1 MSHGRAT
8 GPSSCCPRGEDPD
21 LLLPATR
28 MGFPGHLGRT
38 CRGDVRGVS
47 DTALAEPRPSAARWR
62 RECQP
67 GAGLSSGRAACPRLP
82 ARRPDRGLRAPHRH
96 RPTPRSSLPR
106 LSSCAK
112 ARPPARPE
120 AAARGHPGPSG
131 SSRGVAAGGGR
142 CRLRPVPVAL
152 GVSLDSSFSD
162 VALVSAAA
170 QKPDPVGPAPEK
182 KDGRLQPPLTRS
194 ARLPTAFLPGPRP
207 APPAQPASPVGAAA
221 GPAPCSRSSAPGIG
235 PLAWAAGPPVCA
247 VGGSWQPWRCPP
259 HARTPRPSPGN
270 FVITFQL
277 TGTF

>member
-1 MSHGRAT
+1 MRQVKELGGGPPGRPRSRGHGGSVSHGRAT

-28 MGFPGHLGRT
+28 MDFPGHLGRT

-131 SSRGVAAGGGR
+131 SSRGGGR
-142 CRLRPVPVAL
+142 REVP
-152 GVSLDSSFSD
+152 
-162 VALVSAAA
+162 
-170 QKPDPVGPAPEK
+170 PAPGPCRA
-182 KDGRLQPPLTRS
+182 GRVLGLVVLRCGS
-194 ARLPTAFLPGPRP
+194 CFRC
-207 APPAQPASPVGAAA
+207 SPE
-221 GPAPCSRSSAPGIG
+221 
-235 PLAWAAGPPVCA
+235 
-247 VGGSWQPWRCPP
+247 
-259 HARTPRPSPGN
+259 T
-270 FVITFQL
+270 
-277 TGTF
+277 